1 MAVKDKVVIITGGA
15 MGIGRYNAR
24 QFAAAGAR
32 LAIVDIAPMEDVA
45 SEVAELGAQ
54 VLPVHTDLRDEEQV
68 KAAMAQVH
76 KHYGRIDVLINDA
89 GIVTHFMAG
98 SPRWPAIRDM
108 DSSFFDNIIRTNLIG
123 TFHATKSVI
132 PFMVAQGGGHIINFG
147 QGNVRND
154 REPDSIGA
162 CVYHVSKVAI
172 RAFTKEVAA
181 EEREHNIC
189 IVSMGPGGGDAQP
202 NDGLRGIATDET
214 PAENRARMRWVGDV
228 VKDRYLL
235 AAEAP
240 MELTG
245 NQITARGGKLVK
257 LDD

>member
-1 MAVKDKVVIITGGA
+1 MAIKDKVVIITGGA

-24 QFAAAGAR
+24 QFAAAGAK
-32 LAIVDIAPMEDVA
+32 LAIVDIAPMENVA

-68 KAAMAQVH
+68 RAAMAQVH
-76 KHYGRIDVLINDA
+76 EHYGRIDVLINDA

-98 SPRWPAIRDM
+98 SPRWPVIRDM
-108 DSSFFDNIIRTNLIG
+108 ESSFFDNVIRTNLIG
-123 TFHATKSVI
+123 TFHATKHAI
-132 PFMVAQGGGHIINFG
+132 PYMEEQHEGHIINFG
-147 QGNVRND
+147 QGNVRNA

-189 IVSMGPGGGDAQP
+189 IVSMGPGGGDASP
-202 NDGLRGIATDET
+202 NDGRRGIATDET
-214 PAENRARMRWVGDV
+214 PAENRERMRWVGDV

-240 MELTG
+240 MELSG
-245 NQITARGGKLVK
+245 NQITARDGKLVK
-257 LDD
+257 MDD